1 MIVPKP
7 DRPPNRIREALPD
20 EERLTEDE
28 MARRKLGPRGVPS
41 APDTATMTR
50 QSGKNVPKR
59 GAFDGHTQ

>member
-1 MIVPKP
+1 MAAKA
-7 DRPPNRIREALPD
+7 DGRPNRIREVIRD

-50 QSGKNVPKR
+50 QSAKNVPKS
-59 GAFDGHTQ
+59 GAFDGHTE